1 MILRDSLGYIVNLS
15 PKKTS
20 HTTVLATFT
29 LCDSLSARN
38 SLRTKDLLW
47 CLLSGVISP
56 PWQGMHDA
64 KGRTTSVAGKGGR
77 RVRQRILTRLMIKK
91 KSTKLGWK

>member
-15 PKKTS
+15 PKKKTS

-64 KGRTTSVAGKGGR
+64 KGRTICVAGKGGR
-77 RVRQRILTRLMIKK
+77 RVRQRILIRLMKK